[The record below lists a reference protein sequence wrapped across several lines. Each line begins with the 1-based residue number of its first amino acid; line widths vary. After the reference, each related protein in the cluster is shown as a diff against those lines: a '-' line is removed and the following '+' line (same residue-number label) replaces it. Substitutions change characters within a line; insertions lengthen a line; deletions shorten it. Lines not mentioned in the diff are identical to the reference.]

1 VPLMEKHFGMSLDEV
16 NGQVSEREQVTAAV

>member
-16 NGQVSEREQVTAAV
+16 NGQVSEREQAAATA